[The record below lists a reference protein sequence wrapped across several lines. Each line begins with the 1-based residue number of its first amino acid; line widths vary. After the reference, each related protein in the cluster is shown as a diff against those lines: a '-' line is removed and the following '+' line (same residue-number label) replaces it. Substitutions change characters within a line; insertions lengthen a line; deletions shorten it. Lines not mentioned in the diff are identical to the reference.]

1 MSHSMFWKFGKK
13 QESSGESTEKDVAD
27 KKMTTDNI
35 LEVFSKDMMREKKK
49 EIQENLGGRDQVYY
63 INKLTLFA
71 KTLFF
76 LFFFIS
82 ITLTTYSYIQKNEE
96 AIDLNYL
103 SSVCWLFLWKEAA
116 DLYGDCWS
124 LASVKKE
131 YDEKTNRIKWSQ
143 AEYIT
148 GLLDRVYALDN
159 FLFTEDVSFLLEKSS
174 SKLPVT
180 KMLQEFSQ
188 LKDAFVSTK
197 WVYTIECREV
207 TLNNN
212 WEMLLSCTSYTSDWS
227 DSNIIWFNGQVTW
240 WNKISGTSITVASSF
255 INYIQSQ
262 ANEFKILEATTLY
275 SFSDNIEE
283 WKERY
288 TKSTDFE
295 LTLKYT
301 NPLAK

>member
-13 QESSGESTEKDVAD
+13 QESTEPAEKDAAD

-49 EIQENLGGRDQVYY
+49 EIQENLAGKDQIYY
-63 INKLTLFA
+63 INKLTSIA
-71 KTLFF
+71 KILFF

-82 ITLTTYSYIQKNEE
+82 IMLTAYSYIQKNEE
-96 AIDLNYL
+96 AMDLSYFN
-103 SSVCWLFLWKEAA
+103 SVCWIFLWKEAA
-116 DLYGDCWS
+116 NLYGDCGS
-124 LASVKKE
+124 LASVKNE
-131 YDEKTNRIKWSQ
+131 YDQRIDRIKWSQ
-143 AEYIT
+143 AQSIT
-148 GLLDRVYALDN
+148 ELLDRVYALDN
-159 FLFTEDVSFLLEKSS
+159 FLFTEDISFLLEKSS

-188 LKDAFVSTK
+188 LKDAFVSSK

-212 WEMLLSCTSYTSDWS
+212 WEMVLSCTSYTSDWS

-255 INYIQSQ
+255 INYIKNQ
-262 ANEFKILEATTLY
+262 ANEFKILEATNLY

-301 NPLAK
+301 NLLAK

>member
-1 MSHSMFWKFGKK
+1 MFWKFGKK
-13 QESSGESTEKDVAD
+13 QETQEIDTAAQKEVAE

-49 EIQENLGGRDQVYY
+49 ELQENLAGKDQVYY
-63 INKLTLFA
+63 IGKLTLAF
-71 KTLFF
+71 KSLFF
-76 LFFFIS
+76 LFLFIS

-96 AIDLNYL
+96 ASDLWYFD
-103 SSVCWLFLWKEAA
+103 SICWIFLGTEAKN
-116 DLYGDCWS
+116 LHGSCGS

-131 YDEKTNRIKWSQ
+131 YDERIDKVKDEQAQSITN
-143 AEYIT
+143 
-148 GLLDRVYALDN
+148 LLDRVYALDN
-159 FLFTEDVSFLLEKSS
+159 FLFTEDISFLLEKSS
-174 SKLPVT
+174 AKLPVT

-197 WVYTIECREV
+197 WVYTIECSEV
-207 TLNNN
+207 ALNNN
-212 WEMLLSCTSYTSDWS
+212 WEMILSCTAYTSDWS
-227 DSNIIWFNGQVTW
+227 DSNIIWFNGQITG
-240 WNKISGTSITVASSF
+240 WNKISWTSITVASSF
-255 INYIQSQ
+255 INYIKNQ
-262 ANEFKILEATTLY
+262 ANEFKILEATNLY

-301 NPLAK
+301 NPLAQ

>member
-1 MSHSMFWKFGKK
+1 M
-13 QESSGESTEKDVAD
+13 
-27 KKMTTDNI
+27 
-35 LEVFSKDMMREKKK
+35 
-49 EIQENLGGRDQVYY
+49 
-63 INKLTLFA
+63 LTA
-71 KTLFF
+71 
-76 LFFFIS
+76 
-82 ITLTTYSYIQKNEE
+82 YSYIQKNEE
-96 AIDLNYL
+96 AMDLSYFN
-103 SSVCWLFLWKEAA
+103 SVCWIFLWKEAA
-116 DLYGDCWS
+116 NLYGDCGS
-124 LASVKKE
+124 LASVKNE
-131 YDEKTNRIKWSQ
+131 YDQRIDRIKWSQ
-143 AEYIT
+143 AQSIT
-148 GLLDRVYALDN
+148 ELLDRVYALDN
-159 FLFTEDVSFLLEKSS
+159 FLFTEDISFLLEKSS

-188 LKDAFVSTK
+188 LKDAFVSSK

-212 WEMLLSCTSYTSDWS
+212 WEMVLSCTSYTSDWS

-255 INYIQSQ
+255 INYIKNQ
-262 ANEFKILEATTLY
+262 ANEFKILEATNLY

-301 NPLAK
+301 NLLAK